1 MREEIAVFTREVLK
15 IAYHPSFLEG
25 LIPLADWTKTLEY
38 DLLALVRS

>member
-15 IAYHPSFLEG
+15 IAYHPSLLEG
-25 LIPLADWTKTLEY
+25 LIPLADWTKPLEY

>member
-15 IAYHPSFLEG
+15 IAYHPSLLEG

-38 DLLALVRS
+38 GMDQRAG